1 MERKIT
7 VYGLV
12 NSLNGEIFYVGQT
25 KCPKRRLYEH
35 QCLVK
40 NIDNPQKYNYTKNLF
55 EQNGNILMLELFSTI
70 DQSIANQKETE
81 YILKFPNLLN
91 KISTQ
96 IPSRKGSK
104 ATKDTR
110 KKMFDSSPLKKSVA
124 MLDKDNNTI
133 KIFEGVREA
142 YRQTKIDHRSI
153 AAVAGGSKI
162 RKTAGGYKWQYI
174 K

>member
-25 KCPKRRLYEH
+25 KCPKRRLYDH
-35 QCLVK
+35 KSLFRK
-40 NIDNPQKYNYTKNLF
+40 NENL
-55 EQNGNILMLELFSTI
+55 EKSEYIQNVLNNNGDILMLELFSTI
-70 DQSIANQKETE
+70 EQSIANQKETE

-91 KISTQ
+91 KISNQ
-96 IPSRKGSK
+96 IPSRKG
-104 ATKDTR
+104 TKSSPETIR
-110 KKMFDSSPLKKSVA
+110 KMFENSPLKKKVA